1 VRRRATA
8 GEESCGTVSFRGQC
22 SAVHASRL
30 PLFLNSAVTRHVI
43 LTATN
48 ETVIK
53 GLALP
58 VCYLLR
64 PSAVS
69 AETHTDSHTDM
80 APVLLPLRSLLAD
93 AATQIDG
100 PPKDHPASCGPLGGR
115 PQRVSSRPADKSGPA
130 WAAQLPN
137 NILPSAIMGVVI
149 SCCYM
154 Y

>member
-1 VRRRATA
+1 MRRDCHFSQSLCTP
-8 GEESCGTVSFRGQC
+8 
-22 SAVHASRL
+22 RL
-30 PLFLNSAVTRHVI
+30 
-43 LTATN
+43 
-48 ETVIK
+48 
-53 GLALP
+53 LAA
-58 VCYLLR
+58 
-64 PSAVS
+64 SAVS

-115 PQRVSSRPADKSGPA
+115 PQRVSSRPADKSEPA
-130 WAAQLPN
+130 WAAQPRTTLPN

-149 SCCYM
+149 FCCYV